1 MEIVSRSPEETFD
14 WGRRLAGL
22 LRKGDVVALYG
33 ELGSGKTVFVQGVC
47 AGLGVEAYV
56 TSPSFVLVQ
65 EYGGRV
71 GVVHVDFYRLT
82 SPEEVEGLG
91 MDEYFDGER
100 VCLIEWVERGEK
112 LLPGERFSVR
122 LEWVVE
128 GGEVAVGKRLI
139 RLDGPG
145 DRGLSS
151 LMP

>member
-14 WGRRLAGL
+14 WGRRLAGF

-47 AGLGVEAYV
+47 VGLGVETYV

-65 EYGGRV
+65 EYEGRV

-82 SPEEVEGLG
+82 STEAVEALG

-100 VCLIEWVERGEK
+100 VCLIEWAERGEK
-112 LLPGERFSVR
+112 FLPAERFSVR
-122 LEWVVE
+122 LERVVE

-139 RLDGPG
+139 RLEGTGNRD
-145 DRGLSS
+145 LSG